1 MDPLD
6 CLVAAA
12 EQRFSPAL
20 QQAIREVAMVTSP
33 EEAKRLFRDELPQ
46 AVTHSTALWLFREV
60 EPDSYK
66 ARRDRLI
73 DTITK
78 LLADLHFQPG
88 SDFSAQPCPVRG
100 RVVTVT
106 PAASLALQGK
116 LSEKAWHTHRLFVQ
130 LR

>member
-20 QQAIREVAMVTSP
+20 QQAIREVAQVTGS

-66 ARRDRLI
+66 QRRDRLI

-78 LLADLHFQPG
+78 LLADLNFQPG
-88 SDFSAQPCPVRG
+88 SDFSTQPCSVRG
-100 RVVTVT
+100 RVVTIT

-116 LSEKAWHTHRLFVQ
+116 LSEKAWATHRLFIQ
-130 LR
+130 LN